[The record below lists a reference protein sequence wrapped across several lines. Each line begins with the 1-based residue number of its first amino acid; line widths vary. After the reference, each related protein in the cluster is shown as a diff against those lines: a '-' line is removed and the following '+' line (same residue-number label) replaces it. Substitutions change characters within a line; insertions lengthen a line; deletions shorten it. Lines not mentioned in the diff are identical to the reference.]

1 MNTKSFNLMEKLYQ
15 KLLSKET
22 KERSEQAILWI
33 ALSSFIVHLSIIGL
47 IHLNIIYINEPS
59 NLLKNPIAA
68 IYTPFSFILVYEVYL
83 LIYYLPKST
92 STYISKQYEIIALII
107 IRRLFK
113 DLSDLSL
120 TSNWFNSNSDL
131 QFTYDLVTSVLLF
144 YLIYL
149 FHIQRNKIYRTIE
162 NKKITDSSLSKFI
175 KAKKWIATT
184 LVPILLIIAIYSF
197 FTWFTSILE
206 PTGISHVSFKN
217 INNIFF
223 EQFFN
228 ILIIADVILLL
239 FSFFHTDEFH
249 KVIRNSGFV
258 ISTILIRIS
267 FSVSGII
274 NNGLIISAIL
284 FGLLMLFIHN
294 KFEKKIVWRYWRSQ
308 SCGRLKNE
316 IAAIT
321 STRPLIGLIHFG
333 NGPLVNSQISSRPT
347 LVSALLMKNGGNSFQ
362 NSNNLASIAALLAS
376 SSAGLSLSALV
387 PIKAIG
393 MLCSPHSLMKSRS
406 ICWGLMRK
414 SIKTNKQYKFTRSC
428 K

>member
-1 MNTKSFNLMEKLYQ
+1 MDLTKLLEKFYQ
-15 KLLSKET
+15 KLLSEKT
-22 KERSEQAILWI
+22 KERSERVILWI
-33 ALSSFIVHLSIIGL
+33 ALVSFIIHLLMIGL
-47 IHLNIIYINEPS
+47 IHFNVITINEPS

-120 TSNWFNSNSDL
+120 SSDWFNIKNDL
-131 QFTYDLVTSVLLF
+131 QFTYDLVASVLLF

-149 FHIQRNKIYRTIE
+149 FRIQRTRVYRTLGN
-162 NKKITDSSLSKFI
+162 NKNHSSSISKFI
-175 KAKKWIATT
+175 NAKKWIATA

-197 FTWFTSILE
+197 FNWSLGIFQPLE
-206 PTGISHVSFKN
+206 TNAISFKN

-249 KVIRNSGFV
+249 KVIRNSGFI
-258 ISTILIRIS
+258 ISTILIRLS

-274 NNGLIISAIL
+274 NTILIISAIL
-284 FGLLMLFIHN
+284 FGLSILFIHN
-294 KFEKKIVWRYWRSQ
+294 KFEKKLAEEIQKS
-308 SCGRLKNE
+308 NE
-316 IAAIT
+316 IE
-321 STRPLIGLIHFG
+321 
-333 NGPLVNSQISSRPT
+333 
-347 LVSALLMKNGGNSFQ
+347 
-362 NSNNLASIAALLAS
+362 
-376 SSAGLSLSALV
+376 
-387 PIKAIG
+387 
-393 MLCSPHSLMKSRS
+393 
-406 ICWGLMRK
+406 
-414 SIKTNKQYKFTRSC
+414 
-428 K
+428 

>member
-1 MNTKSFNLMEKLYQ
+1 MNLSKTLEKLYQ
-15 KLLSKET
+15 KLLSKKA
-22 KERSEQAILWI
+22 KERGEHVILWI
-33 ALSSFIVHLSIIGL
+33 ALLSFIIHLLLIGL
-47 IHLNIIYINEPS
+47 IHFDIININEPS

-120 TSNWFNSNSDL
+120 SFNWFNMQNDL
-131 QFTYDLVTSVLLF
+131 QFTYDLLASVLLF

-149 FHIQRNKIYRTIE
+149 FRVQRTKVYRTIK
-162 NKKITDSSLSKFI
+162 NSKNHSSSISKFI
-175 KAKKWIATT
+175 NAKKWIAIA

-197 FTWFTSILE
+197 LNWSIGIFQPLE
-206 PTGISHVSFKN
+206 SNAISFKN

-249 KVIRNSGFV
+249 KVMRNSGFI

-267 FSVSGII
+267 FSVDGII
-274 NNGLIISAIL
+274 NNILIVSAIL
-284 FGLLMLFIHN
+284 FGLLMLFIYN
-294 KFEKKIVWRYWRSQ
+294 KFEKKLAEEIQES
-308 SCGRLKNE
+308 NE
-316 IAAIT
+316 IED
-321 STRPLIGLIHFG
+321 
-333 NGPLVNSQISSRPT
+333 
-347 LVSALLMKNGGNSFQ
+347 
-362 NSNNLASIAALLAS
+362 
-376 SSAGLSLSALV
+376 
-387 PIKAIG
+387 
-393 MLCSPHSLMKSRS
+393 
-406 ICWGLMRK
+406 
-414 SIKTNKQYKFTRSC
+414 
-428 K
+428 

>member
-1 MNTKSFNLMEKLYQ
+1 MKLSELMKNLYK
-15 KLLSKET
+15 KLLSKTT
-22 KERSEQAILWI
+22 KEKSEKVILWI
-33 ALSSFIVHLSIIGL
+33 ALVSFIIHLLIIGL
-47 IHLNIIYINEPS
+47 IHFGIISINEPS

-120 TSNWFNSNSDL
+120 SSDWFKLKNDL
-131 QFTYDLVTSVLLF
+131 QFTYDLAASVILF

-149 FHIQRNKIYRTIE
+149 FHIQQTKTYIGINNRKSH
-162 NKKITDSSLSKFI
+162 SSSISKFI
-175 KAKKWIATT
+175 KAKKGIATA
-184 LVPILLIIAIYSF
+184 LVPIFLIIAIYSF
-197 FTWFTSILE
+197 LNWSVGVFQHSDTEHI
-206 PTGISHVSFKN
+206 SFKN

-249 KVIRNSGFV
+249 KVIRNSGFI

-267 FSVSGII
+267 FSVIGII
-274 NNGLIISAIL
+274 NTILIVFAVL

-294 KFEKKIVWRYWRSQ
+294 KFEKK
-308 SCGRLKNE
+308 LAEE
-316 IAAIT
+316 INDIN
-321 STRPLIGLIHFG
+321 RI
-333 NGPLVNSQISSRPT
+333 QE
-347 LVSALLMKNGGNSFQ
+347 
-362 NSNNLASIAALLAS
+362 
-376 SSAGLSLSALV
+376 
-387 PIKAIG
+387 
-393 MLCSPHSLMKSRS
+393 
-406 ICWGLMRK
+406 
-414 SIKTNKQYKFTRSC
+414 
-428 K
+428 

>member
-1 MNTKSFNLMEKLYQ
+1 MNLSIILEKIYQ
-15 KLLSKET
+15 KLLSIKT
-22 KERSEQAILWI
+22 KERSEHIILWI
-33 ALSSFIVHLSIIGL
+33 ALVSFIIHLLMIGL
-47 IHLNIIYINEPS
+47 IHFNVITIPEPS

-120 TSNWFNSNSDL
+120 SFNWFNINTDL
-131 QFTYDLVTSVLLF
+131 QFTYDLLASVLLF

-149 FHIQRNKIYRTIE
+149 FHVQRTKVYRVRENSKNYAAKI
-162 NKKITDSSLSKFI
+162 SKFI
-175 KAKKWIATT
+175 NAKKWIATA
-184 LVPILLIIAIYSF
+184 LVPVLLIIAIYSF
-197 FTWFTSILE
+197 LSWTIGVLYPLQTDAI
-206 PTGISHVSFKN
+206 SFKN

-249 KVIRNSGFV
+249 KVIRNSGFI

-267 FSVSGII
+267 FSVSGLI
-274 NNGLIISAIL
+274 NTVLIVSAIL

-294 KFEKKIVWRYWRSQ
+294 KFEKQLAKESLE
-308 SCGRLKNE
+308 SN
-316 IAAIT
+316 
-321 STRPLIGLIHFG
+321 
-333 NGPLVNSQISSRPT
+333 QIEE
-347 LVSALLMKNGGNSFQ
+347 
-362 NSNNLASIAALLAS
+362 
-376 SSAGLSLSALV
+376 
-387 PIKAIG
+387 
-393 MLCSPHSLMKSRS
+393 
-406 ICWGLMRK
+406 
-414 SIKTNKQYKFTRSC
+414 
-428 K
+428 

>member
-1 MNTKSFNLMEKLYQ
+1 MDISKNLEKLYQ
-15 KLLSKET
+15 KLLSEKT
-22 KERSEQAILWI
+22 KDKSEKVILWI
-33 ALSSFIVHLSIIGL
+33 ALVSFIIHLLIIGL
-47 IHLNIIYINEPS
+47 IHFNIIGIQEPS

-120 TSNWFNSNSDL
+120 SFNWFNINNDL
-131 QFTYDLVTSVLLF
+131 QFTYDLLASVLLF

-149 FHIQRNKIYRTIE
+149 FHVQRTKVYRVRENSKNYAAKI
-162 NKKITDSSLSKFI
+162 SKFI
-175 KAKKWIATT
+175 NAKKWIATA
-184 LVPILLIIAIYSF
+184 LVPVLLIIAIYSF
-197 FTWFTSILE
+197 LSWTIGVLYPLQTDAI
-206 PTGISHVSFKN
+206 SFKN

-249 KVIRNSGFV
+249 KVIRNSGFI

-267 FSVSGII
+267 FSVSGLI
-274 NNGLIISAIL
+274 NTVLIVSAIL

-294 KFEKKIVWRYWRSQ
+294 KFEKQLAKESLER
-308 SCGRLKNE
+308 N
-316 IAAIT
+316 
-321 STRPLIGLIHFG
+321 
-333 NGPLVNSQISSRPT
+333 QIEE
-347 LVSALLMKNGGNSFQ
+347 
-362 NSNNLASIAALLAS
+362 
-376 SSAGLSLSALV
+376 
-387 PIKAIG
+387 
-393 MLCSPHSLMKSRS
+393 
-406 ICWGLMRK
+406 
-414 SIKTNKQYKFTRSC
+414 
-428 K
+428 

>member
-1 MNTKSFNLMEKLYQ
+1 MDISKILEKLYQ
-15 KLLSKET
+15 KLLSKKT
-22 KERSEQAILWI
+22 KEKSERVILWI
-33 ALSSFIVHLSIIGL
+33 ALGSFIIHLLIIGL
-47 IHLNIIYINEPS
+47 IHFNFITLHEPS

-120 TSNWFNSNSDL
+120 SSNWFNIKNDL
-131 QFTYDLVTSVLLF
+131 QFTYDIIASVFLF

-149 FHIQRNKIYRTIE
+149 FRVQRTRVYRTIE
-162 NKKITDSSLSKFI
+162 NSKSHSSSISKFI
-175 KAKKWIATT
+175 NAKKWIATA

-197 FTWFTSILE
+197 LTWSIGIFQPLE
-206 PTGISHVSFKN
+206 TNAISFKN

-249 KVIRNSGFV
+249 KVIRNSGFI

-274 NNGLIISAIL
+274 NNILIVSAIL
-284 FGLLMLFIHN
+284 FGLSILFIHN
-294 KFEKKIVWRYWRSQ
+294 KFEKKLAEES
-308 SCGRLKNE
+308 NE
-316 IAAIT
+316 IEE
-321 STRPLIGLIHFG
+321 
-333 NGPLVNSQISSRPT
+333 
-347 LVSALLMKNGGNSFQ
+347 
-362 NSNNLASIAALLAS
+362 
-376 SSAGLSLSALV
+376 
-387 PIKAIG
+387 
-393 MLCSPHSLMKSRS
+393 
-406 ICWGLMRK
+406 
-414 SIKTNKQYKFTRSC
+414 
-428 K
+428 